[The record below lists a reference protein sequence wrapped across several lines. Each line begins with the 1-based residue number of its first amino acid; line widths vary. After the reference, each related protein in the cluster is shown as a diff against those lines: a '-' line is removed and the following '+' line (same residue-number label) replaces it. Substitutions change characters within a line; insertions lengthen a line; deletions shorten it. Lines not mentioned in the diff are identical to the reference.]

1 MSETVKHD
9 LVIVGGGP
17 AGLSAALYATR
28 YGLDAI
34 TLEMASYGGQITTT
48 PDLDNY
54 PGLPSVGG
62 AELGELMRSHAES
75 LGASFISDEALSIS
89 QVDGQ
94 FLTHCYGA
102 DYLSHA
108 LIYAAGAQPRLA
120 GFEGEEGFRGRGVS
134 YCATCDGMFYRN
146 KDVFVVGGG
155 NTACDEAL
163 FLSGLA
169 ASVTMLVRKDV
180 TRADEALLRQV
191 TSTENIKVRYLTKID
206 SVKGESLIEE
216 MVLSN
221 TSTGERETLKFAPG
235 STGVFVAVGQTPNVA
250 LVDDYVDV
258 APDGSIR
265 TDGTMATK
273 TPGLFVA
280 GDARS
285 KPLRQVITAASDG
298 AVAAHTAAE
307 FLRTVSCSL

>member
-1 MSETVKHD
+1 MSAAAEHD

-28 YGLDAI
+28 YGLDAVTI
-34 TLEMASYGGQITTT
+34 ESGPFGGQITTT

-54 PGLPSVGG
+54 PGLPGVGG
-62 AELGELMRSHAES
+62 SELGELMHSHAES
-75 LGASFISDEALSIS
+75 LGAVFASDEVIEIS
-89 QVDGQ
+89 QVDGR

-102 DYLSHA
+102 DYLSGA
-108 LIYAAGAQPRLA
+108 LIYAAGARPRLA
-120 GFEGEEGFRGRGVS
+120 GFEGEESFRGRGVS

-169 ASVTMLVRKDV
+169 SNVTMVVRRDAL
-180 TRADEALLRQV
+180 RADAALAEKV
-191 TSTENIKVRYLTKID
+191 ASTENIKVRYLTKIT
-206 SVKGESLIEE
+206 SVKGETLIEE
-216 MVLSN
+216 IVLSN
-221 TSTGERETLKFAPG
+221 TLTGECETLTFAPG
-235 STGVFVAVGQTPNVA
+235 TTGVFVAVGQNPNVG
-250 LVDDYVDV
+250 LIDRMVEL
-258 APDGSIR
+258 APDGSIQ
-265 TDGTMATK
+265 TDEVMAAK

-280 GDARS
+280 GDVRN
-285 KPLRQVITAASDG
+285 KPLRQVVTAASDG

-307 FLRTVSCSL
+307 FLRTM